1 MANNVKELEIKI
13 EGKEWKEA
21 IDKAFNEENNKVK
34 IDGFRKGKAPYNVFI
49 KKYGLDALLY
59 KASDKVIEVAYGKML
74 SECKKDLAT
83 LAAKPEI
90 ELSELTEEHVIFK
103 FTLTMK
109 PEVKLGK
116 YKGLEVKKEECN
128 VTSEEIADAIES
140 IRKRYSEGVIKDG
153 SVENGDVAVID
164 FEGFLDGKAFEGGKG
179 EHYPL
184 TIGSGSF
191 IPGFEEQLI
200 GMEVGEERDI
210 KVTFPADYH
219 AEDLKGKEV
228 TFKVLVH
235 EIKTTVVPELDAD
248 FFADLAMEGVNSK
261 EELEAYV
268 SDNILKHKEANAEDK
283 YLDELLE
290 AAAKNTTVDV
300 PEAMINDELDRMI
313 EQYGENLKNQGLSL
327 EQFYQYTN
335 SDEEA
340 LRSQMREEAIRRI
353 TYRLMLEEIA
363 KAENIEVSDEE
374 ASKEADNLAEK
385 YQMEKDEFLKMFG
398 GLEIVKY
405 DLKMRRAMDVLKG

>member
-59 KASDKVIEVAYGKML
+59 KASDKVIESAYGKML
-74 SECKKDLAT
+74 SECKKDLTT

-90 ELSELTEEHVIFK
+90 ELGELTEEHVIFK
-103 FTLTMK
+103 FTLTMR

-116 YKGLEVKKEECN
+116 YKGLDVKKEKCD

-248 FFADLAMEGVNSK
+248 FFADLAMDGVNSK

-313 EQYGENLKNQGLSL
+313 EQYGENLKNQ
-327 EQFYQYTN
+327 
-335 SDEEA
+335 A
-340 LRSQMREEAIRRI
+340 LKIR
-353 TYRLMLEEIA
+353 
-363 KAENIEVSDEE
+363 
-374 ASKEADNLAEK
+374 
-385 YQMEKDEFLKMFG
+385 
-398 GLEIVKY
+398 
-405 DLKMRRAMDVLKG
+405 